1 MNYCYYISR
10 KESTTF
16 SMAILCVFIANFVVA
31 RTLFLRSLRVP
42 DSYLNSV
49 MLENEKNV
57 KNNQISQKEK
67 IITTTSEIN
76 SKGTKKIKFT
86 TH

>member
-1 MNYCYYISR
+1 
-10 KESTTF
+10 
-16 SMAILCVFIANFVVA
+16 MAILCVFIANFVVA

>member
-1 MNYCYYISR
+1 
-10 KESTTF
+10 
-16 SMAILCVFIANFVVA
+16 
-31 RTLFLRSLRVP
+31 
-42 DSYLNSV
+42 